1 MKKVALI
8 GPELY
13 PIPPIRGGAAELW
26 IEKTSRELKKYRPTI
41 FSPADPELPLREQS
55 EGVEYIRIPVRRF
68 KRTVYGWFN
77 AFPEDYEKQIA
88 AFLKKIDPD
97 IIHIHNRP
105 LLVSYF
111 RERFRRKKII
121 LHMHNLY
128 NYLGRLERP
137 SGPFL
142 NQADLFLGCS
152 RFVVAAEKNRLAVGT
167 PVQKVLYNGVDTH
180 DFRPL
185 WMNPEETRK
194 VRERYGLVGKKVVLY
209 TGKIRESKGVG
220 VLARAMGE
228 VFHQEPEAVWVLA
241 GGTGFG
247 YQRENKKTDF
257 SERLRKELAP
267 WQDRVR
273 FLDFIRPREMPA
285 VYLLGDVFVAPSQL
299 EEGLGLVFLE
309 ASAVGLP
316 IISTRQGGIP
326 EVVVHEKTGLLL
338 KRKEDVSELTE
349 KILGLLRAPGVRR
362 QLGERGRQTMEDHF
376 SWTRIAEATETLY
389 DSLLNPSSNS
399 DRGALAKYEKRVSQ
413 E

>member
-1 MKKVALI
+1 VKKVALI

-26 IEKTSRELKKYRPTI
+26 IEKTSRELERYRPVL
-41 FSPADPELPLREQS
+41 FSPADPELPLKEYNG
-55 EGVEYIRIPVRRF
+55 EVEYIRIPLRRF
-68 KRTVYGWFN
+68 KRTLYGWFN
-77 AFPEDYEKQIA
+77 AFPEDYEKQVA

-111 RERFRRKKII
+111 RERFPRKKII

-137 SGPFL
+137 SGPFI
-142 NQADLFLGCS
+142 NEADLFLGCS

-167 PVQKVLYNGVDTH
+167 RNQEVLYNGVDTR

-185 WMNPEETRK
+185 WVNPGETRK
-194 VRERYGLVGKKVVLY
+194 VRERHGLVGKKVVLY

-220 VLARAMGE
+220 VLARAME
-228 VFHQEPEAVWVLA
+228 AVFQQEPDAVWVLA

-247 YQRENKKTDF
+247 YRRENKRTDF
-257 SERLRKELAP
+257 SERLQNELAP

-273 FLDFIRPREMPA
+273 FLGFIRPREMPNI
-285 VYLLGDVFVAPSQL
+285 YLLGDVFVAPSQL

-309 ASAVGLP
+309 ASAGGLP

-326 EVVVHEKTGLLL
+326 EVVIHEKTGLLL
-338 KRKEDVSELTE
+338 AKKDDVAELTE
-349 KILGLLRAPGVRR
+349 KIQGLLREPELRR
-362 QLGERGRQTMEDHF
+362 RMGEAGRQTMEDHF
-376 SWTRIAEATETLY
+376 SWTRIAEAAERLY
-389 DSLLNPSSNS
+389 DSL
-399 DRGALAKYEKRVSQ
+399 G
-413 E
+413 

>member
-1 MKKVALI
+1 VKKVALI

-26 IEKTSRELKKYRPTI
+26 IEKTSRELKRYRPII
-41 FSPADPELPLREQS
+41 FSPADPEFPPKEQCG
-55 EGVEYIRIPVRRF
+55 GVEYIRIPLRRF

-77 AFPEDYEKQIA
+77 AFPKDYERRVA

-111 RERFRRKKII
+111 RERFPRKKII

-128 NYLGRLERP
+128 DYLGRLERP
-137 SGPFL
+137 SRPFF
-142 NQADLFLGCS
+142 NEADLFLGCS
-152 RFVVAAEKNRLAVGT
+152 RFVVESEKNRLAVGT
-167 PVQKVLYNGVDTH
+167 PRREVLYNGVAID
-180 DFRPL
+180 DFRPP
-185 WMNPEETRK
+185 WTDREETRE
-194 VRERYGLVGKKVVLY
+194 VRGRHGLLGKKVVLY
-209 TGKIRESKGVG
+209 SGKLRESKGVG

-228 VFHQEPEAVWVLA
+228 VFRREPEAVWVLA

-247 YQRENKKTDF
+247 YRRENKKTDF
-257 SERLRKELAP
+257 SEGLRKELAP
-267 WQDRVR
+267 WLDRVR
-273 FLDFIRPREMPA
+273 FLGFIRPPEMPP

-309 ASAVGLP
+309 ASACGLP

-338 KRKEDVSELTE
+338 TTKDDVSELAE
-349 KILGLLRAPGVRR
+349 KILDLLREPEVGR
-362 QLGERGRQTMEDHF
+362 QLGERGRQFMEDHF
-376 SWTRIAEATETLY
+376 SWTRIAEATERLY
-389 DSLLNPSSNS
+389 DSL
-399 DRGALAKYEKRVSQ
+399 G
-413 E
+413 

>member
-26 IEKTSRELKKYRPTI
+26 IEKTSRELKKYRPVI
-41 FSPADPELPLREQS
+41 FSPADPELPLKEHS
-55 EGVEYIRIPVRRF
+55 AGVEYIRIPVRRF

-77 AFPEDYEKQIA
+77 AFPEDYEKQVA

-111 RERFRRKKII
+111 RERFPRKKII

-137 SGPFL
+137 SGPFI
-142 NQADLFLGCS
+142 NEADLFLGCS

-167 PVQKVLYNGVDTH
+167 PAQEVLYNGVDID
-180 DFRPL
+180 DFQPL
-185 WMNPEETRK
+185 WVNPEETRR
-194 VRERYGLVGKKVVLY
+194 VRERQGLAGKKVVLY

-220 VLARAMGE
+220 LLARAMGE
-228 VFHQEPEAVWVLA
+228 VFQQEPETVWVLA

-273 FLDFIRPREMPA
+273 LLGFIRPQEMPNI
-285 VYLLGDVFVAPSQL
+285 YLLGDVFVAPSQL

-309 ASAVGLP
+309 ASAGGLP

-338 KRKEDVSELTE
+338 ARKEDVSELTE
-349 KILGLLRAPGVRR
+349 KILGLLREPEVRR
-362 QLGERGRQTMEDHF
+362 QLGEEGRRTMEDHF
-376 SWTRIAEATETLY
+376 SWTRIAAATERLY
-389 DSLLNPSSNS
+389 ASL
-399 DRGALAKYEKRVSQ
+399 G
-413 E
+413 

>member
-26 IEKTSRELKKYRPTI
+26 IEKTSQELKKYQPII
-41 FSPADPELPLREQS
+41 FSPADPELPAKEQRA
-55 EGVEYIRIPVRRF
+55 GVEYVRIPLRRF

-77 AFPEDYEKQIA
+77 AFPEDYEKQVA

-111 RERFRRKKII
+111 RERFPRKKII

-137 SGPFL
+137 SGPFI
-142 NQADLFLGCS
+142 NEADLFLGCS
-152 RFVVAAEKNRLAVGT
+152 RFVVEAEKNRLAVGT
-167 PVQKVLYNGVDTH
+167 PGQEVLYNGVDTD

-185 WMNPEETRK
+185 WANPEETRK
-194 VRERYGLVGKKVVLY
+194 VRGRQGLVGKKVVLY

-228 VFHQEPEAVWVLA
+228 VFQQEPEAVWVLA

-247 YQRENKKTDF
+247 YRRENKKTDF

-273 FLDFIRPREMPA
+273 VLGFIRPREMPGI
-285 VYLLGDVFVAPSQL
+285 YLLGDVFVAPSQL

-309 ASAVGLP
+309 ASACGLP

-338 KRKEDVSELTE
+338 GKKEDVSELAA
-349 KILGLLRAPGVRR
+349 KILGLLREPEVRR
-362 QLGERGRQTMEDHF
+362 QLGEEGRRTMEDHF
-376 SWTRIAEATETLY
+376 SWTRIAEATERLY
-389 DSLLNPSSNS
+389 DSLN
-399 DRGALAKYEKRVSQ
+399 R
-413 E
+413 

>member
-26 IEKTSRELKKYRPTI
+26 IEKTSQELKKYQPII
-41 FSPADPELPLREQS
+41 FSPADPELPAKEQRA
-55 EGVEYIRIPVRRF
+55 GVEYVRIPLRRF

-77 AFPEDYEKQIA
+77 AFPEDYEKQVA

-111 RERFRRKKII
+111 RERFPRKKII

-137 SGPFL
+137 SGPFI
-142 NQADLFLGCS
+142 NEADLFLGCS
-152 RFVVAAEKNRLAVGT
+152 RFVVEAEKNRLAVGT
-167 PVQKVLYNGVDTH
+167 PGQEVLYNGVDTD

-185 WMNPEETRK
+185 WANPEETRK
-194 VRERYGLVGKKVVLY
+194 VRGRQGLVGKKVVLY

-228 VFHQEPEAVWVLA
+228 VFQQEPEAVWVLA

-247 YQRENKKTDF
+247 YRRENKKTDF

-273 FLDFIRPREMPA
+273 VLGFIRPREMPGI
-285 VYLLGDVFVAPSQL
+285 YLLGDVFVAPSQL

-309 ASAVGLP
+309 ASACGLP

-338 KRKEDVSELTE
+338 GKKEDVSELAA
-349 KILGLLRAPGVRR
+349 KILGLLREPEVRR
-362 QLGERGRQTMEDHF
+362 QLGEEGRRTMEDHF
-376 SWTRIAEATETLY
+376 SWTRIAAATERMY
-389 DSLLNPSSNS
+389 ASL
-399 DRGALAKYEKRVSQ
+399 G
-413 E
+413 

>member
-1 MKKVALI
+1 MKKVAMV

-26 IEKTSRELKKYRPTI
+26 IEKTSRELKKYRPVI
-41 FSPADPELPLREQS
+41 FSPADPELPLKEQS
-55 EGVEYIRIPVRRF
+55 AGVDYIRIPVRRF

-77 AFPEDYEKQIA
+77 AFPEDYEKQVA

-111 RERFRRKKII
+111 RERFPRKKII

-137 SGPFL
+137 SGPFI
-142 NQADLFLGCS
+142 NEADLFLGCS

-167 PVQKVLYNGVDTH
+167 PAQEVLYNGVDID

-185 WMNPEETRK
+185 WVNPEETRR
-194 VRERYGLVGKKVVLY
+194 VRERQGLAGKKVVLY

-228 VFHQEPEAVWVLA
+228 VFQQEPEAVWVLA

-273 FLDFIRPREMPA
+273 FLGFIRPQEMPDI
-285 VYLLGDVFVAPSQL
+285 YLLGDVFVAPSQL

-309 ASAVGLP
+309 ASAGGLP

-338 KRKEDVSELTE
+338 ARKEDVSELTE
-349 KILGLLRAPGVRR
+349 KILGLLREPEVRR
-362 QLGERGRQTMEDHF
+362 QLGEEGRRTMEDHF
-376 SWTRIAEATETLY
+376 SWTRIAAATERLY
-389 DSLLNPSSNS
+389 ASL
-399 DRGALAKYEKRVSQ
+399 G
-413 E
+413 

>member
-1 MKKVALI
+1 VKKVALI

-26 IEKTSRELKKYRPTI
+26 IEKTSRELKRYRPII
-41 FSPADPELPLREQS
+41 FSPADPELPLKEQR

-77 AFPEDYEKQIA
+77 AFPEDYEKQVA

-111 RERFRRKKII
+111 RKRFPRKRII

-137 SGPFL
+137 SGSFI

-167 PVQKVLYNGVDTH
+167 QGQEVLYNGVDI
-180 DFRPL
+180 DAFRPL
-185 WMNPEETRK
+185 WLNPEETRK
-194 VRERYGLVGKKVVLY
+194 ARERHGLVGKKVVLY

-220 VLARAMGE
+220 VLVRAMGE
-228 VFHQEPEAVWVLA
+228 VFQQEPETVWVLA

-247 YQRENKKTDF
+247 YRRENKKTDF
-257 SERLRKELAP
+257 SERLREELAH

-273 FLDFIRPREMPA
+273 FLGFIRPQEMPNI
-285 VYLLGDVFVAPSQL
+285 YLLGDIFVAPSQL

-309 ASAVGLP
+309 ASAGGLP

-326 EVVVHEKTGLLL
+326 EVVIHEKTGLLL
-338 KRKEDVSELTE
+338 ARKDDVSELTE
-349 KILGLLRAPGVRR
+349 KILGLLREPEVRR
-362 QLGERGRQTMEDHF
+362 QLGERGRQTMEDYF
-376 SWTRIAEATETLY
+376 SWTRIAEATERLY
-389 DSLLNPSSNS
+389 DSL
-399 DRGALAKYEKRVSQ
+399 V
-413 E
+413 

>member
-1 MKKVALI
+1 MKKVAMV

-26 IEKTSRELKKYRPTI
+26 IEKTSRELKKYRPVI
-41 FSPADPELPLREQS
+41 FSPADPELPLKEQS
-55 EGVEYIRIPVRRF
+55 AGVDYIRIPVRRF

-77 AFPEDYEKQIA
+77 AFPEDYEKQVA

-111 RERFRRKKII
+111 RERFPRKKII

-137 SGPFL
+137 SGPFI
-142 NQADLFLGCS
+142 NEADLFLGCS

-167 PVQKVLYNGVDTH
+167 PAQEVLYNGVDID

-185 WMNPEETRK
+185 WVNPEETRR
-194 VRERYGLVGKKVVLY
+194 VRERQGLAGKKVVLY

-228 VFHQEPEAVWVLA
+228 VFQQEPEVVWVLA

-273 FLDFIRPREMPA
+273 FLGFIRPQEMPDI
-285 VYLLGDVFVAPSQL
+285 YLLGDVFVAPSQL

-309 ASAVGLP
+309 ASAGGLP

-338 KRKEDVSELTE
+338 ARKEDVSELTE
-349 KILGLLRAPGVRR
+349 KILGLLREPEVRR
-362 QLGERGRQTMEDHF
+362 QLGEEGRRTMEDHF
-376 SWTRIAEATETLY
+376 SWTRIAAATERLY
-389 DSLLNPSSNS
+389 ASL
-399 DRGALAKYEKRVSQ
+399 G
-413 E
+413 

>member
-1 MKKVALI
+1 MKIVALI

-26 IEKTSRELKKYRPTI
+26 IEKTSRELERYRPVI
-41 FSPADPELPLREQS
+41 FSPADPELPLKEYS
-55 EGVEYIRIPVRRF
+55 GEVEYIRIPLRRF
-68 KRTVYGWFN
+68 KRTLYGWFN
-77 AFPEDYEKQIA
+77 AFPEDYEKQVA

-111 RERFRRKKII
+111 RKRFPRKKII

-137 SGPFL
+137 SGPFI
-142 NQADLFLGCS
+142 NEADLFLGCS

-167 PVQKVLYNGVDTH
+167 PNQEVLYNGVDTH

-185 WMNPEETRK
+185 WVNPGETRK
-194 VRERYGLVGKKVVLY
+194 VRERHGLEGKKVVLY

-220 VLARAMGE
+220 VLARAMEE
-228 VFHQEPEAVWVLA
+228 VFQQEPDAVWVLG

-247 YQRENKKTDF
+247 YRRENKKTDF

-273 FLDFIRPREMPA
+273 FPGFIRPQEMPNI
-285 VYLLGDVFVAPSQL
+285 YLLGDVFVAPSQL

-309 ASAVGLP
+309 ASAGGLP

-326 EVVVHEKTGLLL
+326 EVVIHEKTGLLL
-338 KRKEDVSELTE
+338 DKKDDVSELTE
-349 KILGLLRAPGVRR
+349 KILGLLRAPEVRR
-362 QLGERGRQTMEDHF
+362 RLGEEGRRYMEDHF
-376 SWTRIAEATETLY
+376 SWTRIAEATEVLY
-389 DSLLNPSSNS
+389 DSL
-399 DRGALAKYEKRVSQ
+399 G
-413 E
+413 

>member
-1 MKKVALI
+1 MV

-26 IEKTSRELKKYRPTI
+26 IEKTSRKLKKYRPII
-41 FSPADPELPLREQS
+41 FSPADPELPLRERGG
-55 EGVEYIRIPVRRF
+55 EVEYLRIPLRRF

-77 AFPEDYEKQIA
+77 AFPEDYEKQVA

-105 LLVSYF
+105 LLVAYF
-111 RERFRRKKII
+111 RQRFPRKKII

-137 SGPFL
+137 AGPFF
-142 NQADLFLGCS
+142 NEADLFLGCS

-167 PVQKVLYNGVDTH
+167 PAQELLYNGVDID

-185 WMNPEETRK
+185 WVNPEETRR
-194 VRERYGLVGKKVVLY
+194 VRERQGLAGKRVVLY

-228 VFHQEPEAVWVLA
+228 VFQQEPEAVWVLA

-273 FLDFIRPREMPA
+273 YLGFIRPQEMPDI
-285 VYLLGDVFVAPSQL
+285 YLLGDVFVAPSQL

-309 ASAVGLP
+309 ASAAGLP
-316 IISTRQGGIP
+316 IISTLQGGIP

-338 KRKEDVSELTE
+338 ARKDDVSELAE
-349 KILGLLRAPGVRR
+349 KILGLLREPEYGR
-362 QLGERGRQTMEDHF
+362 QLGEEGRRYMEDHF
-376 SWTRIAEATETLY
+376 SWSRIAEATERLY
-389 DSLLNPSSNS
+389 DSL
-399 DRGALAKYEKRVSQ
+399 G
-413 E
+413 

>member
-26 IEKTSRELKKYRPTI
+26 IEKTSRELKRYRPII
-41 FSPADPELPLREQS
+41 FSPADPELPLKEQS
-55 EGVEYIRIPVRRF
+55 GGVDYFRIPVHRF

-77 AFPEDYEKQIA
+77 AFPRDYEKKIA
-88 AFLKKIDPD
+88 AFLGTIDPD
-97 IIHIHNRP
+97 VVHIHNRP
-105 LLVSYF
+105 LLVAYF
-111 RERFRRKKII
+111 RKRFPRKKII

-137 SGPFL
+137 SGPFI
-142 NQADLFLGCS
+142 NEADLFLGCS
-152 RFVVAAEKNRLAVGT
+152 RFVVEAEKNRLAVGT
-167 PVQKVLYNGVDTH
+167 PGQAVLYNGVDTQA
-180 DFRPL
+180 FRPL
-185 WMNPEETRK
+185 WLDPEETRK
-194 VRERYGLVGKKVVLY
+194 ARERQGLVGKKVVLY
-209 TGKIRESKGVG
+209 AGKIREAKGVG

-228 VFHQEPEAVWVLA
+228 VFQRDPEAVWVLA

-257 SERLRKELAP
+257 SERLRMELAP
-267 WQDRVR
+267 WRDRVR
-273 FLDFIRPREMPA
+273 FLDFIRPQEMPA

-299 EEGLGLVFLE
+299 QEGLGLVFLE

-338 KRKEDVSELTE
+338 TRKEDVSELTE
-349 KILGLLRAPGVRR
+349 KILALLREPEYRR
-362 QLGERGRQTMEDHF
+362 QLGERGRQSMEDHF
-376 SWTRIAEATETLY
+376 SWTRIAEATER
-389 DSLLNPSSNS
+389 S
-399 DRGALAKYEKRVSQ
+399 V
-413 E
+413 

>member
-1 MKKVALI
+1 VKKVALI

-26 IEKTSRELKKYRPTI
+26 IEKTSRELKKYRPVI
-41 FSPADPELPLREQS
+41 FSPGDPELSLREQND
-55 EGVEYIRIPVRRF
+55 GVEYIRIPLRRF
-68 KRTVYGWFN
+68 KRTLYGWFN
-77 AFPEDYEKQIA
+77 AFPKDYEKQVA

-97 IIHIHNRP
+97 LIHIHNRP

-111 RERFRRKKII
+111 RERFPRKKII
-121 LHMHNLY
+121 LHLHNLY

-137 SGPFL
+137 SGPFS
-142 NQADLFLGCS
+142 NEADLFLGCS
-152 RFVVAAEKNRLAVGT
+152 RFVVAAEKNRLAAGT
-167 PVQKVLYNGVDTH
+167 PVQEVLYNGVDTH

-185 WMNPEETRK
+185 WLNPEDTRK
-194 VRERYGLVGKKVVLY
+194 ARERQGLSGKKVVLY

-228 VFHQEPEAVWVLA
+228 VFQREPEAVWVLA

-273 FLDFIRPREMPA
+273 FLGFIRPQEMPRI
-285 VYLLGDVFVAPSQL
+285 YLLGDVFVAPSQL

-309 ASAVGLP
+309 ASASGLP

-338 KRKEDVSELTE
+338 DNKEDGSELAE
-349 KILGLLRAPGVRR
+349 KILGLLREPEVRR
-362 QLGERGRQTMEDHF
+362 RLGGEGRRTMEDHF
-376 SWTRIAEATETLY
+376 SWTRIAEATERLY
-389 DSLLNPSSNS
+389 DSL
-399 DRGALAKYEKRVSQ
+399 V
-413 E
+413 

>member
-26 IEKTSRELKKYRPTI
+26 IEKTSRELKKYRPVI
-41 FSPADPELPLREQS
+41 FSPADPELPLKEQS
-55 EGVEYIRIPVRRF
+55 GGVEYFRIPVRRF
-68 KRTVYGWFN
+68 KRTLYGWFN
-77 AFPEDYEKQIA
+77 AFPKEYEKQVA
-88 AFLKKIDPD
+88 SFLKQIDPD
-97 IIHIHNRP
+97 LIHIHNRP

-111 RERFRRKKII
+111 RERFPRKKII

-137 SGPFL
+137 SGPFS
-142 NQADLFLGCS
+142 NEADLFLGCS

-167 PVQKVLYNGVDTH
+167 PVQEVLYNGVDTR

-185 WMNPEETRK
+185 WLNPEDTRK
-194 VRERYGLVGKKVVLY
+194 ARERQGLVGKKVVLY

-220 VLARAMGE
+220 VLARAMRE
-228 VFHQEPEAVWVLA
+228 VFQQEPEAVWVLA

-247 YQRENKKTDF
+247 YQRENKKTEF

-273 FLDFIRPREMPA
+273 FLGFIRPQEMPHI
-285 VYLLGDVFVAPSQL
+285 YLLGDVFVAPSQL

-338 KRKEDVSELTE
+338 AGKEDVSELTE
-349 KILGLLRAPGVRR
+349 KILGLLREPEVRR
-362 QLGERGRQTMEDHF
+362 RLGEEGRRYMENHF
-376 SWTRIAEATETLY
+376 SWTRIAEATERLY
-389 DSLLNPSSNS
+389 DSL
-399 DRGALAKYEKRVSQ
+399 V
-413 E
+413 

>member
-26 IEKTSRELKKYRPTI
+26 IEKTSRELKKYRPVI
-41 FSPADPELPLREQS
+41 FCPADPELPLREQS
-55 EGVEYIRIPVRRF
+55 GGVEYIRIPVRRF

-77 AFPEDYEKQIA
+77 AFPEDYEKQVA
-88 AFLKKIDPD
+88 AFLRKIDPD
-97 IIHIHNRP
+97 ILHIHNRP

-111 RERFRRKKII
+111 RERFPQKRII

-137 SGPFL
+137 SGPFI
-142 NQADLFLGCS
+142 NEADLFLGCS
-152 RFVVAAEKNRLAVGT
+152 RFVVDAEKNRLAVGT
-167 PVQKVLYNGVDTH
+167 PGRAVLYNGVAID

-185 WMNPEETRK
+185 WVNPEETRK
-194 VRERYGLVGKKVVLY
+194 IRERHGLVGKKVVLY
-209 TGKIRESKGVG
+209 AGKIRESKGVG

-228 VFHQEPEAVWVLA
+228 VFHQEPETVWVLA

-273 FLDFIRPREMPA
+273 FLGFIRPQEMPNI
-285 VYLLGDVFVAPSQL
+285 YLLGDVFVAPSQL

-309 ASAVGLP
+309 ASAGGLP

-326 EVVVHEKTGLLL
+326 EVVIHEKTGLLL
-338 KRKEDVSELTE
+338 DRKDDVSELTE
-349 KILGLLRAPGVRR
+349 RILGLLRAPEVRR
-362 QLGERGRQTMEDHF
+362 QLGEGGRRYMEDRF
-376 SWTRIAEATETLY
+376 SWTRIAEATERLY
-389 DSLLNPSSNS
+389 DSLL
-399 DRGALAKYEKRVSQ
+399 RKTK
-413 E
+413 

>member
-1 MKKVALI
+1 VKKVAMV

-26 IEKTSRELKKYRPTI
+26 IEKTSRELKKYRPVI
-41 FSPADPELPLREQS
+41 FSPADPELPLKEQS
-55 EGVEYIRIPVRRF
+55 AGVEYIRIPVRRF

-77 AFPEDYEKQIA
+77 AFPEDYEKQVA

-111 RERFRRKKII
+111 RERFPRKKII

-137 SGPFL
+137 SGPFI
-142 NQADLFLGCS
+142 NEADLFLGCS

-167 PVQKVLYNGVDTH
+167 PAQEVLYNGVDID

-185 WMNPEETRK
+185 WVNPEETRR
-194 VRERYGLVGKKVVLY
+194 VRERQGLAGKKVVLY

-220 VLARAMGE
+220 VLAQAMGE
-228 VFHQEPEAVWVLA
+228 VFQQEPEAVWVLA

-273 FLDFIRPREMPA
+273 FLGFIRPQEMPNI
-285 VYLLGDVFVAPSQL
+285 YLLGDVFVAPSQL

-309 ASAVGLP
+309 ASAGGLP

-338 KRKEDVSELTE
+338 ARKEDVSELTE
-349 KILGLLRAPGVRR
+349 KILGLLREPEVRR
-362 QLGERGRQTMEDHF
+362 QLGEEGRRTMEDHF
-376 SWTRIAEATETLY
+376 SWTRIAAATERLY
-389 DSLLNPSSNS
+389 ASL
-399 DRGALAKYEKRVSQ
+399 G
-413 E
+413 